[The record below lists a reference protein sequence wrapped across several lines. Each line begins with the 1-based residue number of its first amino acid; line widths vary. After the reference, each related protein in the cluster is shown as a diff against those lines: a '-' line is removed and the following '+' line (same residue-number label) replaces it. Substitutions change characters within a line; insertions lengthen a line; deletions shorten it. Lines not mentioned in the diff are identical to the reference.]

1 MPDDPFAG
9 LGLDRT
15 VIMPAPGGRV
25 APGRQAAPEPVV
37 PVEASTVAS
46 GLNPLVAAANL
57 LLNVIP
63 PLRASM
69 EHPNP
74 AALPDSLAQGVRE
87 FETPARASGLPTG
100 RLI

>member
-25 APGRQAAPEPVV
+25 APGRPAAQEQSEPLEVRAV
-37 PVEASTVAS
+37 TS
-46 GLNPLVAAANL
+46 GLNPLVAAANP
-57 LLNVIP
+57 LLNIIP
-63 PLRASM
+63 QLRASM

-74 AALPDSLAQGVRE
+74 GALRESLASGIRE
-87 FETPARASGLPTG
+87 FEARARDAGAST
-100 RLI
+100 